1 MNVPRIPVMANSEF
15 SEALRKLTPA
25 DVHAIARSLESDT
38 AGDEVDAWRATIAID
53 RALRHTHR
61 TREAAH
67 AAWDAAQIV
76 QRTMASQGVTLP
88 DPDVTHVAR
97 AAAEVARGLVAAE
110 GVESEVSRLLMHW
123 FPLVVRT

>member
-1 MNVPRIPVMANSEF
+1 MANSEF
-15 SEALRKLTPA
+15 VEALGRLTPD

-67 AAWDAAQIV
+67 AAWDAAQAV
-76 QRTMASQGVTLP
+76 QRTASAQGMELP
-88 DPDVTHVAR
+88 HPDVTHVAR
-97 AAAEVARGLVAAE
+97 AAAEIARGLVAADGVE
-110 GVESEVSRLLMHW
+110 GVEGEVSRLLVHW
-123 FPLVVRT
+123 FPLVVVPT

>member
-1 MNVPRIPVMANSEF
+1 MALDEF
-15 SEALRKLTPA
+15 NEVLRSLTVE

-53 RALRHTHR
+53 RALRHSHR
-61 TREAAH
+61 TREAAR
-67 AAWDAAQIV
+67 AAWDAAQTV
-76 QRTMASQGVTLP
+76 QRTATSLGMTLP

-97 AAAEVARGLVAAE
+97 AAAEVARGFVAAD

-123 FPLVVRT
+123 FPLVVRN

>member
-1 MNVPRIPVMANSEF
+1 MANSEF
-15 SEALRKLTPA
+15 VEALGRLTPD

-67 AAWDAAQIV
+67 AAWDAAQAV
-76 QRTMASQGVTLP
+76 QRAAAAQGMELP

-97 AAAEVARGLVAAE
+97 AAAEIARGLVAAD
-110 GVESEVSRLLMHW
+110 GVESEVSRLLVHW
-123 FPLVVRT
+123 FPLVVVPG

>member
-1 MNVPRIPVMANSEF
+1 MANSEF
-15 SEALRKLTPA
+15 VEALGRLTPD

-67 AAWDAAQIV
+67 AAWDAAQAV
-76 QRTMASQGVTLP
+76 QRTAAAHGMELP

-97 AAAEVARGLVAAE
+97 AAAEIARGLVAAD

-123 FPLVVRT
+123 FPLVVART

>member
-1 MNVPRIPVMANSEF
+1 MANSEF
-15 SEALRKLTPA
+15 TEALRKLTPD
-25 DVHAIARSLESDT
+25 DVYTIARSLESDT

-53 RALRHTHR
+53 RALRHSHR

-67 AAWDAAQIV
+67 AAWDAAQTV
-76 QRTMASQGVTLP
+76 QRTMTAQGMALP

-97 AAAEVARGLVAAE
+97 AAAEVARGLVAE

-123 FPLVVRT
+123 FPLVVRN

>member
-1 MNVPRIPVMANSEF
+1 MANSEF
-15 SEALRKLTPA
+15 AEALRRLTPD
-25 DVHAIARSLESDT
+25 DVRAIARSLESDT

-53 RALRHTHR
+53 RALRHSHR

-67 AAWDAAQIV
+67 AAWDAAQTV
-76 QRTMASQGVTLP
+76 QRTMAAQGVMLP

-110 GVESEVSRLLMHW
+110 GVECEVSRLLMHW
-123 FPLVVRT
+123 FPLVVAHP

>member
-1 MNVPRIPVMANSEF
+1 MANSEF
-15 SEALRKLTPA
+15 TEALRRLTPD

-53 RALRHTHR
+53 RALRHSHR

-67 AAWDAAQIV
+67 AAWDAAQTV
-76 QRTMASQGVTLP
+76 QRTMIAQGMTLP

-97 AAAEVARGLVAAE
+97 AAAEVARGLVAGE

-123 FPLVVRT
+123 FPLVVRP

>member
-1 MNVPRIPVMANSEF
+1 MALTEF
-15 SEALRKLTPA
+15 NELLRTLTVD
-25 DVHAIARSLESDT
+25 DVHGIARSLESDT

-61 TREAAH
+61 TREAAR
-67 AAWDAAQIV
+67 AAWEAAQTV
-76 QRTMASQGVTLP
+76 QHTASALGIELP

-97 AAAEVARGLVAAE
+97 AAAEVARGLVAAD

-123 FPLVVRT
+123 FPLVVRS